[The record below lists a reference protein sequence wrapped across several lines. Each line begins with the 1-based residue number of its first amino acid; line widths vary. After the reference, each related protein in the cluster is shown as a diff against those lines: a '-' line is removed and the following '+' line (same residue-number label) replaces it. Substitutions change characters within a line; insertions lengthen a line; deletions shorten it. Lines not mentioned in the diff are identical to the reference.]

1 MGNIKEFLD
10 KIVEEVP
17 NTSILIAN
25 IVSAEI
31 RDQSIYLKFP
41 LIRELKHTVEKTFY
55 EVSKINSYSLNIS
68 FVKEYHEPFLPFTV
82 LNSKYKNFVF
92 YIIVKG
98 KKFYSFIIQKN
109 RLLSG
114 NFKKD
119 YLQNLVED
127 SCSEIKIENTIS
139 DSLITMYC
147 NLKESWTY
155 LHPVFFY
162 NDESQNLKLDYI
174 FNRVINRLEI
184 KFNDIRRFV
193 GQPFFTFYD
202 LKNYIDKSL
211 EKVHEN

>member
-10 KIVEEVP
+10 KIVEDVP
-17 NTSILIAN
+17 NSDILIGN
-25 IVSAEI
+25 ILSAEI
-31 RDQSIYLKFP
+31 REQSIYLKFP
-41 LIRELKHTVEKTFY
+41 LIRELKHTVEKTFH
-55 EVSKINSYSLNIS
+55 EVNKINSYKLNIS

-82 LNSKYKNFVF
+82 LNSKYKNFIF

-114 NFKKD
+114 YFKKD

-127 SCSEIKIENTIS
+127 TCSEIKIENTIS

-162 NDESQNLKLDYI
+162 NDESKKLKLNNI
-174 FNRVINRLEI
+174 FNRVVSNLQIE
-184 KFNDIRRFV
+184 FSDIRRFV

-202 LKNYIDKSL
+202 LKNYIDKNL